1 MTNEIPKGRAK
12 GGYARAA
19 RLSQDQ
25 RSAIASE
32 AAKTRWSNHRLP
44 DVPHVLEGFKSELSL
59 AGVTIP
65 CAVISGRKGVQRVLT
80 ENGITYAILGERSGA
95 SKRLKKAAL

>member
-1 MTNEIPKGRAK
+1 MSEIPKGRAK

-32 AAKTRWSNHRLP
+32 AAQTRRKDHRLP
-44 DVPHVLEGFKSELSL
+44 AVPRVLEGFKSELNL
-59 AGVTIP
+59 AGMKIP
-65 CAVISGRKGVQRVLT
+65 
-80 ENGITYAILGERSGA
+80 
-95 SKRLKKAAL
+95 

>member
-19 RLSQDQ
+19 CLSQDQ

-32 AAKTRWSNHRLP
+32 AAKIRWKDHRLP
-44 DVPHVLEGFKSELSL
+44 DVPRVLEGFKSELNL
-59 AGVTIP
+59 AGVKIP
-65 CAVISGRKGVQRVLT
+65 CAVISGPRAFRGCSRKT
-80 ENGITYAILGERSGA
+80 A
-95 SKRLKKAAL
+95 SPMPSSASAAALRNG